1 MTSAGPGQ
9 DDVYIG
15 LDLGTSGLK
24 AMALAASGTILARTS
39 AAYPTHQPAAGAYE
53 QEPGD
58 WLRAVQRVVASLGE
72 AVPAGRWRAIGLSGM
87 IPTLVTLGPGD
98 EALVPDNPA

>member
-1 MTSAGPGQ
+1 MSSVSDFFLGGFLPG
-9 DDVYIG
+9 
-15 LDLGTSGLK
+15 LGRGVHAVRDRLH
-24 AMALAASGTILARTS
+24 
-39 AAYPTHQPAAGAYE
+39 HQPAPGAYE